1 MGAARSHYESRGRI
15 RRRRNKYVRKPHRS
29 HPPDFPPRDWRRVAL
44 SDSLGRGER
53 ARTRTCDWLSDDG
66 SQCDWRLWRRI
77 LSVSR
82 ACSLGGRAQSECASG
97 FERHFAARADGPVS
111 AVERRAQNRLARS
124 VGSLGCGCVQER
136 DRQRHRH
143 SANDCDHEGAVVTPR
158 SARCDPAGTVEDRRR
173 DRARERRCR
182 GDEGGDRSGLA
193 FAGSRGAVWRERRA
207 LAAYAV

>member
-15 RRRRNKYVRKPHRS
+15 RRRRNKYVRKPHRAHTS
-29 HPPDFPPRDWRRVAL
+29 ARLPTPDWLRCAFRFA
-44 SDSLGRGER
+44 GRGER

-111 AVERRAQNRLARS
+111 AVERRAQNRLWRSGHLVADAFSSEIDSGIDIRPTIAITKARL
-124 VGSLGCGCVQER
+124 SLPEVR
-136 DRQRHRH
+136 
-143 SANDCDHEGAVVTPR
+143 
-158 SARCDPAGTVEDRRR
+158 DPAGTVEDRRR

-182 GDEGGDRSGLA
+182 GDEGGD
-193 FAGSRGAVWRERRA
+193 
-207 LAAYAV
+207 